1 MNITPIPKEI
11 NKKEQIN
18 STAIINYN
26 YKNGRQSVYQPLPF
40 WIHQRSEPG
49 GGERHPADQVQK
61 SVRAVGESG
70 TRIET

>member
-40 WIHQRSEPG
+40 WIHQRAEPG
-49 GGERHPADQVQK
+49 GGERHPAD
-61 SVRAVGESG
+61 
-70 TRIET
+70 